1 MPRLLNRLL
10 AIADAPGDDD
20 DLRLRKRVAVI
31 AGYAT
36 IGAALV
42 LPVLGYSN
50 LATLIGVATLTLVL
64 VMNLALLART
74 RRFRRYAMVG
84 MLSSASYTVFAD
96 VSEGGLAASGAC
108 VVWAMLVPVF
118 AILFLGPRGAIPW
131 FGLFLGV
138 ILLIVLIDPMV
149 SANVRQIPRWVQ
161 LSYWVQNIG
170 VPGAIIFA
178 LLRYTDIR
186 RLAAQARSDELLTN
200 AIPASI
206 ADRLRHGEQRIAERY
221 PETTVLFSDIVGF
234 TPWAQRTDPDRVV
247 ALLDDLFTRF
257 DELAVEHGVE
267 KIKTIG
273 DSYMAVAG
281 APNARP
287 DHADAA
293 LHMAQAMLAAFAEW
307 RAAHAPELEMRIGLA
322 SGAVVAGVI
331 GQKRILFD
339 LWGDTVN
346 LASRMESSGVPG
358 RIQVAPS
365 TWQLL
370 REKVAFQEREPM
382 EIKGLGPM
390 ATYLAGPSRNLAPA
404 AQVGAVSQFQIA
416 RADEQTKT
424 R

>member
-42 LPVLGYSN
+42 LPLLGYSN

-149 SANVRQIPRWVQ
+149 SAHVRQIPLWVR
-161 LSYWVQNIG
+161 LSYWVQNLA

-200 AIPASI
+200 AIPTSI
-206 ADRLRHGEQRIAERY
+206 AERLKHGEQRIAERY

-247 ALLDDLFTRF
+247 ALLDELFTRF

-281 APNARP
+281 APNPRR
-287 DHADAA
+287 DHAEAA
-293 LHMAQAMLAAFAEW
+293 IALAQAMLTAFAEW
-307 RAAHAPELEMRIGLA
+307 RAHAAELEMRIGLA

-339 LWGDTVN
+339 LWGETVN
-346 LASRMESSGVPG
+346 LASRMESSGVAG

-365 TWQLL
+365 TWKLL
-370 REKVAFQEREPM
+370 REKVAYEQREPM
-382 EIKGLGPM
+382 EIKGLGLM
-390 ATYLAGPSRNLAPA
+390 ATYLASPSRKLAPA

-416 RADEQTKT
+416 RGDEQTKI
-424 R
+424 